1 MRCQEKRTHSEFLTR
16 KRCVAPRLL
25 LSSRRSTSRAPD
37 KLHDRLD
44 RTRPPF
50 TDRFIGDSLLQ
61 NQRAFGIE
69 LWRFFLIS
77 WPSDRA
83 QVTAHERGTRE
94 REKPLRDTKN
104 PWRHQLS
111 LSRLTFAT
119 AGPRRPF
126 RMQGLRCKWK
136 EEPPLSLCIGGK
148 GIWRRCEV
156 LATGQ

>member
-94 REKPLRDTKN
+94 RER
-104 PWRHQLS
+104 S
-111 LSRLTFAT
+111 LYGIPRIHGATSCRSRVLHSQRPDRGVHSACR
-119 AGPRRPF
+119 ACVVSGRRN
-126 RMQGLRCKWK
+126 
-136 EEPPLSLCIGGK
+136 
-148 GIWRRCEV
+148 RRF
-156 LATGQ
+156 LYA